1 MVPGFQGAEARF
13 RLRGNSGHSAHPLER
28 QGALPADRFRV
39 AAAQVHAL
47 AASASLRSRDRGGV
61 GQAEFPQE
69 GRGLRPAF
77 APERNANGGSAS
89 SSTTVP
95 LRHRQVRK
103 AQKTRIQLRAVKRIR
118 FTLNHIKDERHVM
131 IGIKFI
137 KVQPTTYLLQYRGGK
152 IVREGLGLSFFYYGP
167 TTSLVAVPVASTDT
181 PFIFQET
188 TADFQAVT
196 IQGQVTYRISE
207 PKRLAALLNYT
218 LEKDGDTYVSEDPE
232 KLPERVIHVINV
244 IARAELQ
251 KLPLREAIRASDTLV
266 QAVKAR
272 LVAAEEITSLGLE
285 VLGLSILAIK
295 PTPET
300 ARALEA
306 DTRERLFREA
316 DEATYARRNS
326 AVEQERAIKE
336 NELNTEIA
344 VETKKRQIRET
355 QMDAERAVQEKEGL
369 LKKEAL
375 ETNIGLEE
383 RRKNM
388 VALAADN
395 AKAEADARAYGVSS
409 TMKALGSADTKIL
422 QALASTGMRPEQ
434 LIAFAFQELAGKAE
448 KIGQLNIS
456 PDLLRELLTPQP
468 ARK

>member
-1 MVPGFQGAEARF
+1 MF
-13 RLRGNSGHSAHPLER
+13 
-28 QGALPADRFRV
+28 
-39 AAAQVHAL
+39 
-47 AASASLRSRDRGGV
+47 
-61 GQAEFPQE
+61 
-69 GRGLRPAF
+69 
-77 APERNANGGSAS
+77 
-89 SSTTVP
+89 
-95 LRHRQVRK
+95 
-103 AQKTRIQLRAVKRIR
+103 
-118 FTLNHIKDERHVM
+118 
-131 IGIKFI
+131 GINFI

-152 IVREGLGLSFFYYGP
+152 VVREGLGLSFFYYAP

-188 TADFQAVT
+188 TADFQSVT
-196 IQGQVTYRISE
+196 IQGQVTHRVGD

-218 LEKDGDTYVSEDPE
+218 LAPNGHSYASEDPE
-232 KLPERVIHVINV
+232 KLPERIIHVINV
-244 IARAELQ
+244 LARAELQ
-251 KLPLREAIRASDTLV
+251 KLTLREAIRASDELV
-266 QAVKAR
+266 KAVKSG
-272 LVAAEEITSLGLE
+272 LAASEEITSLGLE

-306 DTRERLFREA
+306 ETRENIFREA
-316 DEATYARRNS
+316 DEAIYARRNS

-344 VETKKRQIRET
+344 VENKRRQIRET
-355 QMDAERAVQEKEGL
+355 QMEAERAVQEKQHIL
-369 LKKEAL
+369 QKESL
-375 ETNIGLEE
+375 EANIGMEE
-383 RRKNM
+383 RRKDL

-395 AKAEADARAYGVSS
+395 AKAEADARAYGISS
-409 TMKALGSADTKIL
+409 TMKALSSADTKIL
-422 QALASTGMRPEQ
+422 QALASTGMKPEQ

>member
-1 MVPGFQGAEARF
+1 MF
-13 RLRGNSGHSAHPLER
+13 
-28 QGALPADRFRV
+28 
-39 AAAQVHAL
+39 
-47 AASASLRSRDRGGV
+47 
-61 GQAEFPQE
+61 
-69 GRGLRPAF
+69 
-77 APERNANGGSAS
+77 
-89 SSTTVP
+89 
-95 LRHRQVRK
+95 
-103 AQKTRIQLRAVKRIR
+103 
-118 FTLNHIKDERHVM
+118 
-131 IGIKFI
+131 GIKFI

-196 IQGQVTYRISE
+196 IQGQVTYRVGE

-218 LEKDGDTYVSEDPE
+218 LAPNGQTYVSEDPQ

-244 IARAELQ
+244 LARAELQ
-251 KLPLREAIRASDTLV
+251 KLTLREAIRASDALV
-266 QAVKAR
+266 KAVKAG
-272 LVAAEEITSLGLE
+272 LGAAEEITSLGLE

-306 DTRERLFREA
+306 ETREQLFREA
-316 DEATYARRNS
+316 DEAVYARRNS

-344 VETKKRQIRET
+344 VEIKKRQIRET
-355 QMDAERAVQEKEGL
+355 QMEAERAVQQKQHL
-369 LKKEAL
+369 VQKEAL
-375 ETNIGLEE
+375 EASIGMED
-383 RRKNM
+383 RRKSL
-388 VALAADN
+388 VALAGEN

-409 TMKALGSADTKIL
+409 TMKALSSADASIL
-422 QALASTGMRPEQ
+422 QALASTGMKPEQ
-434 LIAFAFQELAGKAE
+434 LIAFAFQELARKAD